1 MIKQLIQSLL
11 GCFGYAIYKIPSPS
25 SRYGKIPIAQA
36 LPIEP
41 VWPLP
46 RRPGGLSD
54 KEIRTEFAKY
64 EMWYYGFEFEGGL
77 SFPIRHNL
85 SFSSD
90 YPEKHLQRF
99 RHLMPHLIRSQ
110 NGTLQGKR
118 VLDIACNSG
127 FWSIQCA
134 LLGAEVVGFDA
145 RPEVIEQAN
154 LIKEIVGVNNVDFR
168 VFDFW
173 KMSPQSLGGQFDIVL
188 FIGSLQVLPKP
199 LQALELVKSMT
210 QQTILLDTIVLNTN
224 DTMVVLNW
232 DDEPIDIR
240 QASRAGIVAR
250 PSKSS
255 VELMLRHIGAAKCYE
270 LPVTAAQI
278 PRSYREFRRASWL
291 ITV

>member
-1 MIKQLIQSLL
+1 MIKQLIQSVL
-11 GCFGYAIYKIPSPS
+11 GYFGYAIYKISSPS
-25 SRYGKIPIAQA
+25 ERYGRVPIAKP

-41 VWPLP
+41 IWPLP

-54 KEIRTEFAKY
+54 EEIRTAFSKFEQS
-64 EMWYYGFEFEGGL
+64 YYGFEFEGGL
-77 SFPIRHNL
+77 FFPIRHSL

-154 LIKEIVGVNNVDFR
+154 LIKAIVGVNNVDFR
-168 VFDFW
+168 VLDFW

-199 LQALELVKSMT
+199 LQALELVKLMT
-210 QQTILLDTIVLNTN
+210 QQMILLDTIVVNTT
-224 DTMVVLNW
+224 DSMVALRW
-232 DDEPIDIR
+232 GDEPIDIR
-240 QASRAGIVAR
+240 QASSDGTVAC

-255 VELMLRHIGAAKCYE
+255 VELMLRHIGAAKWYE
-270 LPVTAAQI
+270 IPVTAAQM
-278 PRSYREFRRASWL
+278 PRSYREFKRASWL